1 MKAILEFNL
10 PEDRNEYTMTT
21 RAVDMYID
29 LTEIADKIRS
39 FEKYGLGID
48 PPDEGV
54 DVKEWCKE
62 ISKLVNEIWS
72 LSHKNTR
79 DIE

>member
-10 PEDRNEYTMTT
+10 PEDRNEYTITT

-39 FEKYGLGID
+39 FDKYGLGLD
-48 PPDEGV
+48 LPEENTE
-54 DVKEWCKE
+54 EWCKE